1 MNKNDIFGFPISSGL
16 AEKYVYRK
24 KYADVVEMYET
35 HESTFWTVHDLDL
48 TNDREHFE
56 KYLTKEEQHFIL
68 YVLAFFAASDGIVTE
83 NLIERFSIEID
94 IPDVK
99 HFYGFQLM
107 MENIHSKTYTL
118 LLEQIV
124 ENEIER
130 EKLFRSIDN
139 IECIRNK
146 GLWCLRWIQDKDA
159 SLTKRLFAYA
169 FVEGVFFSASFCSI
183 FWVKKRGIMPGLTLS
198 NEFISRD
205 ENLHSKFSCLMYNKI
220 SNADK
225 SLRLSDEEAYEI
237 ASDAVSVEKMF
248 VDQCL
253 PNNLNG
259 MNKELMYKHVEK
271 CADIILQQMNY
282 RVLYNAETPFD
293 FMDMCSTIGKNNF
306 FERRVSEYNRF
317 SKSNDSISLNKMSL
331 VDFTEEDFNSC
342 Y

>member
-1 MNKNDIFGFPISSGL
+1 MNDIFGNPVSSDL
-16 AEKYVYRK
+16 SEKFVYRK
-24 KYADVVEMYET
+24 KYNDVIEMYET

-48 TNDREHFE
+48 THDREHFE
-56 KYLTKEEQHFIL
+56 TYLTKDEQHFIL

-83 NLIERFSIEID
+83 NLIERFSIEIN

-124 ENEIER
+124 ENEVER

-139 IECIRNK
+139 IDCIRNK
-146 GLWCLRWIQDKDA
+146 GLWCLQWIYDKNA
-159 SLTKRLFAYA
+159 TLTKRLFAYA
-169 FVEGVFFSASFCSI
+169 LVEGVFFSASFCSI
-183 FWVKKRGIMPGLTLS
+183 FWIKKRGIMPGLTLS

-220 SNADK
+220 TQADN
-225 SLRLSDEEAYEI
+225 SLRLSDEEVYEI
-237 ASDAVSVEKMF
+237 VEDAVSVEKLF
-248 VDQCL
+248 VDECL

-271 CADIILQQMNY
+271 CADIILQQTNY
-282 RVLYNAETPFD
+282 KVLYNAETPFD
-293 FMDMCSTIGKNNF
+293 FMDMCSIIGKNNF
-306 FERRVSEYNRF
+306 FERRVSEYNRVPA
-317 SKSNDSISLNKMSL
+317 KSSSNEQTTFISIAY
-331 VDFTEEDFNSC
+331 DEDFDSC
-342 Y
+342 F